1 MNLRRAWIVMAS
13 LTLALVAEV
22 AFAQLAGSAGAA
34 VDIGKVEV
42 EDLRMVVDLPW
53 FDRKID
59 EFYKSYTD
67 EWTVVSPETDP
78 PSYETFM
85 LGVFQETGRRLPT
98 EDWRWNLGTTEG
110 EVASTWLAN
119 QWWLNKPSEEDVA
132 AFQEFLKENPD
143 ALDEK
148 SDDVQFNLL
157 MNFRNWRRSVGASGA
172 GDWNLISLRPIG
184 ASGAGDPRVEGKSSS
199 NEPTKTPQEIIKD
212 AINQI
217 CESGLMP
224 KEITVTVGWSGGGTI
239 LASVVYEGKEVC
251 PETEELS

>member
-1 MNLRRAWIVMAS
+1 MIRRIGIVLAS
-13 LTLALVAEV
+13 LALALVAEV
-22 AFAQLAGSAGAA
+22 AFAQLAGGAGAA
-34 VDIGKVEV
+34 ADIGKVEV

-53 FDRKID
+53 FDQKID

-85 LGVFQETGRRLPT
+85 LGVFQEVGRRLPT
-98 EDWRWNLGTTEG
+98 EDWRWNLGMTEG
-110 EVASTWLAN
+110 EVVSTWLAN
-119 QWWLNKPSEEDVA
+119 QWWLNKPSEEEVA

-143 ALDEK
+143 LLIDPDALDEK
-148 SDDVQFNLL
+148 SDDAQVQLKFW
-157 MNFRNWRRSVGASGA
+157 NWLSRRSMGAAAVA
-172 GDWNLISLRPIG
+172 GG
-184 ASGAGDPRVEGKSSS
+184 PRVEGKSSS
-199 NEPTKTPQEIIKD
+199 TKPTKTPQEIIKD

-217 CESGLMP
+217 CEAGYMP

-251 PETEELS
+251 LKQE